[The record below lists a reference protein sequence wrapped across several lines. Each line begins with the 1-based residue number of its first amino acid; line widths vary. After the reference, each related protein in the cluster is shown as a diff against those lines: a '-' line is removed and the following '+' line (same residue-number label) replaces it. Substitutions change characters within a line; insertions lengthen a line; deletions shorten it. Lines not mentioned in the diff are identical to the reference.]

1 MQKPNQK
8 QFTRH
13 AASVAKARAFV
24 VEVLGDRPLHGRLDD
39 VRVCVSELA
48 ASAVRHGVP
57 VGRQF
62 LVRVADDGERV
73 RVEVHDGGEGVP
85 VVRPARALDDAGRG
99 MVLVDGLSDA
109 WGVEARRGPGKAVWA
124 EFRIGRQ

>member
-8 QFTRH
+8 RFTRH

-24 VEVLGDRPLHGRLDD
+24 VEVLGDRPIHGRLDD
-39 VRVCVSELA
+39 VRVW
-48 ASAVRHGVP
+48 
-57 VGRQF
+57 
-62 LVRVADDGERV
+62 
-73 RVEVHDGGEGVP
+73 GVP

-109 WGVEARRGPGKAVWA
+109 WGVEARRGPGKAVWV